1 MSHGSSSP
9 LPADRSSPS
18 PEQDSQK
25 EEQPPAAAP
34 LPPTTRSNRPSRAC
48 TIRAASRL
56 YTSQPVIERKPKK
69 RERRREVQEE
79 EEDEEEER
87 EESPPTQCS
96 KIVTPL
102 VEPPS
107 ESQLPRWNLR
117 SMWELA
123 SVLNFLNVSFKDLI
137 FSIWVVFFCTCFE
150 KRLLFCLLQLF
161 RPLLNISLELSAE
174 EFETALL
181 NPNDTLF
188 YIHMP
193 LLKVGAFSFVTL
205 NVYGISCLFMNVAST
220 LCKFSLFTTYC

>member
-9 LPADRSSPS
+9 LLADRSSPS

-25 EEQPPAAAP
+25 EQPPAAAP

-69 RERRREVQEE
+69 DQRRERRREVQEE
-79 EEDEEEER
+79 DEEEEER
-87 EESPPTQCS
+87 EESPLTQCS

-123 SVLNFLNVSFKDLI
+123 SVLNFLNVSFKDLV
-137 FSIWVVFFCTCFE
+137 FSIWVVFFFVLVL
-150 KRLLFCLLQLF
+150 KKVAFLF
-161 RPLLNISLELSAE
+161 
-174 EFETALL
+174 
-181 NPNDTLF
+181 
-188 YIHMP
+188 
-193 LLKVGAFSFVTL
+193 
-205 NVYGISCLFMNVAST
+205 VAVI
-220 LCKFSLFTTYC
+220 